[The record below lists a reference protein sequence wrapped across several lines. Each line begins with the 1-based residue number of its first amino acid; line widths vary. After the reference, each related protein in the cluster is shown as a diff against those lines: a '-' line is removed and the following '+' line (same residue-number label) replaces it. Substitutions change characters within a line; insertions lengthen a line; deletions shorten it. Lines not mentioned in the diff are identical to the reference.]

1 MMRISFDLDDTLI
14 CYSPDVPPE
23 PSSIPLWWRWREHEP
38 LRLGAV
44 SLLREL
50 GEKHEL
56 WIYTTSNREPKQ
68 VKRWLGFYGIKI
80 GSVVNA
86 DFHARVVRS
95 REWSKLPSHFGIAL
109 HVDDEDFAD
118 LGARFGFKWFVV
130 SPADLDWADKVRGA
144 VARLEALKSP

>member
-38 LRLGAV
+38 LCLGAV

-56 WIYTTSNREPKQ
+56 WIYTASNREPKQ

-95 REWSKLPSHFGIAL
+95 RE
-109 HVDDEDFAD
+109 
-118 LGARFGFKWFVV
+118 
-130 SPADLDWADKVRGA
+130 
-144 VARLEALKSP
+144 